1 MSSQKSLSE
10 VKFALSDLLFDELG
24 LKAQEIVNLVEK
36 EPTME
41 SLRNRVMV
49 MMKAAAAKGDN
60 KFVKSLQQV
69 FI

>member
-24 LKAQEIVNLVEK
+24 LKAQATVDLIEK
-36 EPTME
+36 EATME
-41 SLRNRVMV
+41 SLRARVMA
-49 MMKAAAAKGDN
+49 MMKVAAAKGDN